1 MSAGLNVRQT
11 GTTLA
16 REVAASLKRFDGS
29 NKTITIEIEFVR
41 VAGTG
46 SATPSV
52 QHIIAFAV
60 GLGLRVGGIC
70 GAGSVPGSQHQ
81 FCNAVDLFASSYSA
95 LVSDFYT
102 MLAACR
108 VGAIPCAELIGP
120 GPVGKGQIATKAGG
134 WVLHEYT
141 GPNSHQGH
149 IHASGDPLMYH

>member
-1 MSAGLNVRQT
+1 MA
-11 GTTLA
+11 GTTTRVTGNGLA
-16 REVAASLKRFDGS
+16 EEVARSLRQFDGS
-29 NKTITIEIEFVR
+29 HKVIEIEIEFVR

-46 SATPSV
+46 SATPAV
-52 QHIIAFAV
+52 QMIIAFAV
-60 GLGLRVGGIC
+60 TLGLRIGGIC

-81 FCNAVDLFASSYSA
+81 FCNAVDMFASSYAA
-95 LVSDFYT
+95 LTHDYYV
-102 MLAACR
+102 MLAACK

-134 WVLHEYT
+134 WALHEYT